1 MGILKKW
8 IDYGQTK
15 EQLKTAMLIYQS
27 AMLGSTL
34 GFVINI
40 SIDPSNSENTTIMFC
55 TMFIILTIG
64 ILTIIVSHLLSGDRI
79 NENLSTVE
87 AHE

>member
-1 MGILKKW
+1 MNILKKW

-15 EQLKTAMLIYQS
+15 EQLKTAMLIYLS
-27 AMLGSTL
+27 AMLGSSL
-34 GFVINI
+34 AFVTNI
-40 SIDPSNSENTTIMFC
+40 CIDPSSSEKTTIMFC
-55 TMFIILTIG
+55 TLFIFLTIG

-79 NENLSTVE
+79 YENLSKVE

>member
-1 MGILKKW
+1 MSILKKW

-15 EQLKTAMLIYQS
+15 EQLKTAMLIYLS
-27 AMLGSTL
+27 AMLGSSL
-34 GFVINI
+34 ALVINI
-40 SIDPSNSENTTIMFC
+40 CIDPSSSENTTIMFC
-55 TMFIILTIG
+55 TMFIFLTIG